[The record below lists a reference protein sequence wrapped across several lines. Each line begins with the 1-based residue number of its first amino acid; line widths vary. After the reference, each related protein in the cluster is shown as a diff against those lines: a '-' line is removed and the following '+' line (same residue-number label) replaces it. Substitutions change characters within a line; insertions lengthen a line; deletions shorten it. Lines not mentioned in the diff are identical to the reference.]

1 MATMGPLKR
10 SFAYLKGEG
19 ITTFIWKKYWFVLT
33 EEKITYQSNETSQK
47 VLGEMPLSDISECS
61 RVVFSKRK
69 FCFDV
74 RTPSQCFIISLKTE
88 SELMDWLEEISK
100 HRGMSIGSP
109 CNFVHEV
116 HVGFNGTTG
125 EFTGLPPQ
133 WIALLEC
140 SGISKEDRAR
150 DPQAVLDVLEFYTGH
165 AEKTHNAVWEK
176 FAQNRGNRISI
187 APQKKS
193 VHVTSSPS
201 PVAAAPSRSPAAR
214 GPAPP
219 PAPSTTTTTTA
230 SAPALAEPKSPKSVH
245 EYAAL
250 QPARTKPPGSPAP
263 APKASQPA
271 PADADEEADE
281 VEQDLGPVTEANI
294 MQRLA
299 AIVSPGEPRKL
310 YKDFHKI
317 GQGASGCVYAAK
329 SAKSS
334 KVVAIKEMN
343 MAEQPRKELII
354 NEILVMKAATHPN
367 IVNYVDSYLVEGN
380 LWVIMEYMQ
389 GGSLTDVIDTTVLSE
404 PQMAAV
410 CRESL
415 QGLRHLH
422 SKGIIHRDIKSDNVL
437 LDVDGSI
444 KLTDFGFCAQLNE
457 KSKRTTMVG
466 TPYWMAPEVVKQKE
480 YGPKVDIWSLG
491 IMLIEMLEGEPP
503 YLDEEPLKALYL
515 IATNG
520 TPKLKNPQRT
530 AADIRDF
537 LDKCLVVDVEKRL
550 DAEELLKHPFLAR
563 ACPLSQLTPV
573 IQSVV
578 SSK

>member
-1 MATMGPLKR
+1 MARTAR
-10 SFAYLKGEG
+10 
-19 ITTFIWKKYWFVLT
+19 
-33 EEKITYQSNETSQK
+33 
-47 VLGEMPLSDISECS
+47 VLGHLQGRPRPRPTGCARRP
-61 RVVFSKRK
+61 RVLHWPR
-69 FCFDV
+69 
-74 RTPSQCFIISLKTE
+74 R
-88 SELMDWLEEISK
+88 
-100 HRGMSIGSP
+100 
-109 CNFVHEV
+109 
-116 HVGFNGTTG
+116 
-125 EFTGLPPQ
+125 
-133 WIALLEC
+133 
-140 SGISKEDRAR
+140 EDTQR
-150 DPQAVLDVLEFYTGH
+150 L
-165 AEKTHNAVWEK
+165 WEK
-176 FAQNRGNRISI
+176 FAQNRGNRVSI

-193 VHVTSSPS
+193 VHVAQQSPKPAIAPARAGPPPPPPSTSTTT
-201 PVAAAPSRSPAAR
+201 AAAPPA
-214 GPAPP
+214 
-219 PAPSTTTTTTA
+219 TL
-230 SAPALAEPKSPKSVH
+230 APAVPEPKSPKSVH
-245 EYAAL
+245 EYAQV
-250 QPARTKPPGSPAP
+250 QPRPKPGGTASPATGRKI
-263 APKASQPA
+263 AEAAASQEDLA
-271 PADADEEADE
+271 AEEQDE

-299 AIVSPGEPRKL
+299 MIVSPGEPRKL
-310 YKDFHKI
+310 FKDFHKI

-329 SAKSS
+329 NAKTS

-367 IVNYVDSYLVEGN
+367 IVNYVDSYLVDGN
-380 LWVIMEYMQ
+380 LWVVMEYMQ

-404 PQMAAV
+404 TQMAAV

-437 LDVDGSI
+437 LDIDGSI

-520 TPKLKNPQRT
+520 TPK
-530 AADIRDF
+530 
-537 LDKCLVVDVEKRL
+537 
-550 DAEELLKHPFLAR
+550 
-563 ACPLSQLTPV
+563 
-573 IQSVV
+573 
-578 SSK
+578 